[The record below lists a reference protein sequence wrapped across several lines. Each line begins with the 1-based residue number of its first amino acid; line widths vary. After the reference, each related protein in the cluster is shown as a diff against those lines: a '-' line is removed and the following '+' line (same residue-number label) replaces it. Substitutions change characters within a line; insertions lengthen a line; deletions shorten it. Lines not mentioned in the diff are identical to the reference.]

1 MKNSINL
8 QLAIEQGNY
17 SDIKK
22 ALDNGASISNL
33 NNIKLFD
40 KLINIAC
47 VNEDYNLAKELIEVM
62 SQFVDHN
69 IDLLKF
75 AINTGN
81 YSSIIAT
88 FEAMRKNVLEKLSS
102 NERNSCLKIVTEN
115 HNYDAINQALE
126 YGADIKTLDNNLKDI
141 ALEAVS
147 KISDYNLIKEGL
159 QYGAE
164 MRNLTNRSKYNI
176 MISAIENNDNDLI
189 KKAANLF
196 ENFDELNKDE
206 CSNIRLQRN
215 IMNGLKFSYH
225 NTDDII
231 EGINKYYTFYG
242 AKHLIDHCSADL
254 HGLTVGGRRIVVH
267 EITEC
272 NMLETILHISKS
284 IDNNRIDQMKISAP
298 IFNSIVQCY
307 SHQIAVRYTADKSNL
322 QIAYL
327 YGQVKRAI
335 LNSAIDIDGFN
346 DVKSYL
352 LRIASEKNDFNVVKE
367 MLTLGVNPGNM
378 LSSSGVLS
386 KEMTDVWNTYK
397 WLESKNYLSNNAL
410 TPNSIKYCFK
420 VYEWILAEKYI
431 DKSIPDII
439 TCFIE
444 CDLSASILA
453 AIVTEPTYYNTKL
466 YDCFMELIKGGISD
480 NNVDVSDCS
489 LAVSSIA
496 KATDNMSEINIPLGE
511 NYSTFA
517 DKEYC

>member
-1 MKNSINL
+1 MKDSINL

-47 VNEDYNLAKELIEVM
+47 VNDDYNLAKELIELM
-62 SQFVDHN
+62 SQFVEHN
-69 IDLLKF
+69 IDLLKS

-88 FEAMRKNVLEKLSS
+88 LEAMRKNVLDKLSS

-115 HNYDAINQALE
+115 RNYDAINQALE

-176 MISAIENNDNDLI
+176 MISATENNDNDLI
-189 KKAANLF
+189 KKAANIF
-196 ENFDELNKDE
+196 ENFDELNKEE
-206 CSNIRLQRN
+206 CSNIRLQRA
-215 IMNGLKFSYH
+215 IMNGVEFLGH
-225 NTDDII
+225 MNTDDII
-231 EGINKYYTFYG
+231 EGINKYYTFSG
-242 AKHLIDHCSADL
+242 AKDLIDHRDADFR
-254 HGLTVGGRRIVVH
+254 GLTIDHVFY
-267 EITEC
+267 ETTEC
-272 NMLETILHISKS
+272 NGLETILHISKS
-284 IDNNRIDQMKISAP
+284 IDNNRIDQMKISTP
-298 IFNSIVQCY
+298 IFNSIIQFY
-307 SHQIAVRYTADKSNL
+307 SHQIAIKHTVDKNNL
-322 QIAYL
+322 QQMAYR

-335 LNSAIDIDGFN
+335 LDCAIDIDGFN
-346 DVKSYL
+346 DVKSSL
-352 LRIASEKNDFNVVKE
+352 LRVASEKNDFNVVKE
-367 MLTLGVNPGNM
+367 MLKLGVNPGNM

-386 KEMTDVWNTYK
+386 KEMTNVWNTYK
-397 WLESKNYLSNNAL
+397 WLESKNYLSDNVL

-431 DKSIPDII
+431 DKSIHDII

-444 CDLSASILA
+444 CDLSVSILA

-466 YDCFMELIKGGISD
+466 YDCFIQLIKGGISD

-489 LAVSSIA
+489 IAVSSIA
-496 KATDNMSEINIPLGE
+496 KATDNISEINIPLGE